1 MKVTVIIAAYG
12 SPDNVRLVLHALARQ
27 KIVPDEVIIADDGT
41 TPPLSG
47 NLEDMVDALPFRV
60 VHVWQPDEGF
70 RAARSRNNAI
80 YHARNDRL
88 AFLDQ
93 DVLPHHNWLQAH
105 LAYAGSRRVCL
116 ARVLPLSPTD
126 SAHLSPDAIARGSFE
141 TWHDVFYFS
150 KLERQQRKYRL
161 YALMRRLGLP
171 FKRTRPSLSSGN
183 IAAWKPDLV
192 NVNGF
197 DEAYIGWGQ
206 EDDDLGRR
214 LYMAGVR
221 PAPLLTTAMASH
233 IHHPVRH
240 PDWREGPNLT
250 RYRERFSACRC
261 ELGLDD
267 HPHPDVKVTVLK
279 A

>member
-1 MKVTVIIAAYG
+1 MKATVIIAAYEW
-12 SPDNVRLVLHALARQ
+12 PENVRLVLHALSRQ
-27 KIVPDEVIIADDGT
+27 SVPPDEVVIADDGT
-41 TPPLSG
+41 EPPLSRR
-47 NLEDMVDALPFRV
+47 LADMVETLPFRV

-80 YHARNDRL
+80 HEARNDML

-93 DVLPHHNWLQAH
+93 DVLPHRNWLKTHRAS
-105 LAYAGSRRVCL
+105 AGPGRVCL
-116 ARVLPLSPTD
+116 ARVLPLNERDSPR
-126 SAHLSPDAIARGSFE
+126 LCPEAITGGSFE
-141 TWHDVFYFS
+141 SWHDIFYVT
-150 KLERQQRKYRL
+150 KLARQQKKYL
-161 YALMRRLGLP
+161 GYALMRRLGLP

-183 IAAWKPDLV
+183 AAAWKSDLFK
-192 NVNGF
+192 VNGF

-221 PAPLLTTAMASH
+221 PVPLLTTALASH

-240 PDWREGPNLT
+240 PEWREGPNLK
-250 RYRERFSACRC
+250 RYRERLNNPRC

-267 HPHPDVKVTVLK
+267 HPHPDVKVSVLK
-279 A
+279 D